1 MPATITHA
9 YFAEDVY
16 KRLNTY
22 NKSLIDENLI
32 QYKMF
37 SQSTDSLMFYNIE
50 NLKKGKEIRE
60 FQYTFHTTKTQDF
73 FCCLAKKIKNKK
85 LFNNKSVMCYLYG
98 MICHYVLDSNI
109 HPFIYYKTGY
119 FNKHDKSSYKY
130 NNQHSYMETFLDL
143 YLMKEKGKIS
153 FDKLNIN
160 TFTFDLKPFD
170 FDLIEII
177 NSCFFDVYGIRDM
190 AKIYYISLKQMCRF
204 IKRYRIDKTGIKK
217 LLYKSIDKFTPKNIF
232 KFEALSYNYKFK
244 NEEIYLNNNHNIWFN
259 PIEPSIFSYESFSD
273 LYEKSIDEAINI
285 INNLTDY
292 FNGKNIDIKKVF
304 TNKSYVSGLNCN
316 IDLIFKKFEY

>member
-22 NKSLIDENLI
+22 NKNLIDENLI

-143 YLMKEKGKIS
+143 YLMKEKGIIS
-153 FDKLNIN
+153 F
-160 TFTFDLKPFD
+160 P
-170 FDLIEII
+170 
-177 NSCFFDVYGIRDM
+177 VYEG
-190 AKIYYISLKQMCRF
+190 Y
-204 IKRYRIDKTGIKK
+204 
-217 LLYKSIDKFTPKNIF
+217 
-232 KFEALSYNYKFK
+232 
-244 NEEIYLNNNHNIWFN
+244 
-259 PIEPSIFSYESFSD
+259 
-273 LYEKSIDEAINI
+273 
-285 INNLTDY
+285 
-292 FNGKNIDIKKVF
+292 
-304 TNKSYVSGLNCN
+304 
-316 IDLIFKKFEY
+316 LIFKYSEENGFNLIKQIEDDYQYSLDTRGVYIDGYLYLLSETRINVYNQNFELIKNLIY